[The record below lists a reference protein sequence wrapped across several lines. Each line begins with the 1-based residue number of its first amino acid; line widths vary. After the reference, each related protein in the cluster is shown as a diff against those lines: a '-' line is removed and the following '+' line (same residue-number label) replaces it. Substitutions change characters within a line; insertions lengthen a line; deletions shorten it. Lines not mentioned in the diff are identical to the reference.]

1 MLTNDAGINRN
12 IEVSTFMRFVTG
24 QLHLLLAM
32 PPRFWA
38 AFFVLVLAG
47 CASGPPKMPYPA
59 FLQTDELENAYLAS
73 VPGTIAKQFSG
84 DPQTRRTTN
93 RIDLPA
99 GWEGTSGGT
108 PGMLLEIV
116 VLKGELTVG
125 DVRLGP
131 GGYAHIPPG
140 TFGFNMT
147 TGDGAQILYYRDI
160 VDPLAMIQTPV
171 ILDARLI
178 DWKPTDHEG
187 VTVKE
192 LRADPGN
199 GARTW
204 LMRISPGASIP
215 WQSSSVIREGYLA
228 SGQYQHSECV
238 VGEIRTWTY
247 FPGGYFLRP
256 AGAVNGG
263 PEAKAITESVWV
275 LRERSDGAE
284 RMAEACV
291 ATSPAS

>member
-1 MLTNDAGINRN
+1 MLTNDAEIYRN
-12 IEVSTFMRFVTG
+12 TEVSTFMRFVTG

-38 AFFVLVLAG
+38 AFFVLLVAG

-59 FLQTDELENAYLAS
+59 FLQADELENAYLAS
-73 VPGTIAKQFSG
+73 VPGTLAKQFSG

-99 GWEGTSGGT
+99 GWEGTTGGA
-108 PGMLLEIV
+108 PGMMLEIV
-116 VLKGELTVG
+116 VLNGDVMVG
-125 DVRLGP
+125 DVKLVS
-131 GGYAHIPPG
+131 GGYAYVPPG
-140 TFGFNMT
+140 TFAYNIT
-147 TGDGAQILYYRDI
+147 TSNGAQILYYRDV

-178 DWKPTDHEG
+178 DWQPTDQDG
-187 VTVKE
+187 VTIKD
-192 LRADPGN
+192 LRSDPGN

-204 LMRISPGASIP
+204 LMRIEPGASIP

-228 SGQYQHSECV
+228 SGNYQHSECV

-247 FPGGYFLRP
+247 LPGGYFLRP

-275 LRERSDGAE
+275 LRERSAGAD
-284 RMAEACV
+284 RITDACM
-291 ATSPAS
+291 

>member
-1 MLTNDAGINRN
+1 
-12 IEVSTFMRFVTG
+12 
-24 QLHLLLAM
+24 M

-38 AFFVLVLAG
+38 AFFALILAG

-93 RIDLPA
+93 RIELPA
-99 GWEGTSGGT
+99 GWEGTTGGA

-116 VLKGELTVG
+116 VLKGDVTVG
-125 DVRLGP
+125 DVKLGP
-131 GGYAHIPPG
+131 GGYAYIPPG
-140 TFGFNMT
+140 TFAYNIT
-147 TGDGAQILYYRDI
+147 TGNGAQILYYRDI
-160 VDPLAMIQTPV
+160 VDPLVMIQTPV
-171 ILDARLI
+171 ILDARLV
-178 DWKPTDHEG
+178 DWQPTEHEG
-187 VTVKE
+187 VTIKE
-192 LRADPGN
+192 LRSDPGN

-204 LMRISPGASIP
+204 LMRVSPGADIP

-228 SGQYQHSECV
+228 SGNYQHSECV

-247 FPGGYFLRP
+247 LPGGYFLRP
-256 AGAVNGG
+256 GNAVNGG

-275 LRERSDGAE
+275 LRERSAGAE
-284 RMAEACV
+284 RIADECS
-291 ATSPAS
+291 ATLPAS

>member
-1 MLTNDAGINRN
+1 
-12 IEVSTFMRFVTG
+12 MRFVTG
-24 QLHLLLAM
+24 PLHLLLAM

-38 AFFVLVLAG
+38 AFFIPALVAA

-59 FLQTDELENAYLAS
+59 FVQADELENAYLAS
-73 VPGTIAKQFSG
+73 VPGTVAKQFSG
-84 DPQTRRTTN
+84 DPQTRRTSN
-93 RIDLPA
+93 RIDLPP
-99 GWEGTSGGT
+99 GWEGTTGGA
-108 PGMLLEIV
+108 PGMLLEVV
-116 VLKGELTVG
+116 VLKGDLTVG
-125 DVRLGP
+125 DVKLGP

-147 TGDGAQILYYRDI
+147 TGDGAQILYYRDM

-178 DWKPTDHEG
+178 DWQPTDVEG
-187 VTVKE
+187 VAIKE
-192 LRADPGN
+192 LRSDPGS

-204 LMRISPGASIP
+204 LMRITPGASIP

-247 FPGGYFLRP
+247 TEGGYFLRP

-275 LRERSDGAE
+275 LRERSTGVDRKAE
-284 RMAEACV
+284 SCM
-291 ATSPAS
+291 